1 MSKSRLA
8 VILSKLKRIP
18 NPEVDLEQ
26 YPTPSEA
33 AATILW
39 DAHMRGLIEGKRIL
53 DLGAGT
59 GILGIGALLLGAEH
73 VTFVEKDER
82 LKKLIQENLEIAG
95 AAEGSHDILI
105 EDATKHDGDADLVL
119 TNPPFG
125 TKEPGAD
132 LRILEKAYEAAPEC
146 YSFHKTSTDN
156 HLKEWFAKHKL
167 HPIQG
172 FPFTFNLPH
181 TMTFHGKPAHHVQ
194 VTCWHARKDL

>member
-8 VILSKLKRIP
+8 IILSKLKRIP
-18 NPEVDLEQ
+18 DPDVDMEQ

-33 AATILW
+33 AAAILW

-59 GILGIGALLLGAEH
+59 GILGIGALLLGASH

-82 LKKLIQENLEIAG
+82 LKKLIRENLKIAD
-95 AAEGSHDILI
+95 AEEGSYDIVI
-105 EDATKHDGDADLVL
+105 GDATKYEGSADLVL

-132 LRILEKAYEAAPEC
+132 LRFLETAYEAAPEC

-156 HLKEWFAKHKL
+156 HLREWLVKRKL
-167 HPIQG
+167 HPLQG
-172 FPFTFNLPH
+172 IRFTFNLPN
-181 TMTFHGKPAHHVQ
+181 TMRFHGKKAHHVQ